1 MHSARPPPGPLF
13 QFMWNP
19 FAFGMRLKNHVC
31 CLLFVGVKGRVGEAL
46 AVVLPEE
53 LAVTE
58 ADVVDLVA
66 RATAVRPLPLLWRE
80 LALPARRS
88 IN

>member
-1 MHSARPPPGPLF
+1 M
-13 QFMWNP
+13 
-19 FAFGMRLKNHVC
+19 
-31 CLLFVGVKGRVGEAL
+31 GVEGCVGEAL

-58 ADVVDLVA
+58 ADVINFVA
-66 RATAVRPLPLLWRE
+66 RATAVGSLPLLWRE
-80 LALPARRS
+80 LALPARRR